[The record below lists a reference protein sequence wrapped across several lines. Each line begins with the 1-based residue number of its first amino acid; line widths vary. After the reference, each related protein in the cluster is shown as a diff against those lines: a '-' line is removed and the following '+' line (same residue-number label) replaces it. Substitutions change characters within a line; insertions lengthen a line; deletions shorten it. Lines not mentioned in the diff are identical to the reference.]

1 MSEAAV
7 GAVHARVVDT
17 PLDDAAV
24 RAAVEHPE
32 CGAVLV
38 FHGVVRN
45 HDEGRGVSLLE
56 YQAHPEAERLLAE
69 CVAAEQE
76 RTGVRLAA
84 AHRFGALGIGDV
96 ALVAAA
102 ASPHRAEAFAAL
114 EALIHRIKT
123 EVPIWKRQSFDDGL
137 SEWVGL

>member
-1 MSEAAV
+1 MPDAGIPTVYAHV
-7 GAVHARVVDT
+7 IDA
-17 PLDDAAV
+17 PLDEAAV

-32 CGAVLV
+32 SGAVLV

-45 HDEGRGVSLLE
+45 HDQGRGVRQLE

-84 AHRFGALGIGDV
+84 AHRFGTLGIGDV
-96 ALVAAA
+96 ALAAAA
-102 ASPHRAEAFAAL
+102 ASPHRAAAFGAL

-137 SEWVGL
+137 SEWVGM